1 MLHYVQHDRVFLPTF
16 APSYPLT
23 PIPSYT
29 RKVRVA
35 LVINTSWNIWNF
47 RASLVRALQAAG
59 HEVLAIAPPDDYSAR
74 LESELGCRYVP
85 ILMEN
90 KGTNPV
96 KDALLTRR
104 FYQIYRRERP
114 DVVLHYTIKPNIYGS
129 IAARAA
135 GVPSINN
142 VSGLGTAFIVK
153 NLVSRVV
160 LGLYRIAFRFPHKVF
175 FQNGDDRQLFLENG
189 LVKANIT
196 DLLPG
201 SGVDT
206 KRFRPAATFTRQ
218 TPFVF
223 LMVARVLYEKGIVEY
238 FEAAKLVRQ
247 AVPGTRVQLL
257 GGLDEAG
264 GVGVARATFEEW
276 LKAGDIEYLGRSDDV
291 AAHIHQAD
299 CVVLPSY
306 REGTPKTLLEAAA
319 CGKPIVTTD
328 VPGCRETVQDGHNG
342 YLCQVR
348 SGADLAAKML
358 QVLQLPGA
366 DLQRMAQA
374 SRQLAETKFDE
385 QIVLQKYLDA
395 VAAVR
400 KR

>member
-1 MLHYVQHDRVFLPTF
+1 LLQTHHFTTHH
-16 APSYPLT
+16 LT
-23 PIPSYT
+23 
-29 RKVRVA
+29 VLRVA

-59 HEVLAIAPPDDYSAR
+59 HEVLAIAPPDDYSKR
-74 LESELGCRYVP
+74 LETELGCRYVP

-96 KDALLTRR
+96 KDAALTRR
-104 FYQIYRRERP
+104 FYQIYKREKP

-129 IAARAA
+129 IAAKLA
-135 GVPSINN
+135 GIPSINN
-142 VSGLGTAFIVK
+142 VSGLGTVFIIK
-153 NLVSRVV
+153 NFVSKVA
-160 LGLYRIAFRFPHKVF
+160 LGLYRFAFRFPAKIF

-189 LVKANIT
+189 LVKREIT

-206 KRFRPAATFTRQ
+206 KKFRPAADFQRNQ
-218 TPFVF
+218 PFVF
-223 LMVARVLYEKGIVEY
+223 LMVARVLYEKGVVEY
-238 FEAAKLVRQ
+238 FEAARIIRQ
-247 AVPGTRVQLL
+247 AVPGTRIQLL

-264 GVGVARATFEEW
+264 GVGVPRATFEEW
-276 LKAGDIEYLGRSDDV
+276 LKSGDIEYLGRSDDV

-319 CGKPIVTTD
+319 CGKPVVTTD
-328 VPGCRETVQDGHNG
+328 VPGCRETVVDGRNG

-348 SGADLAAKML
+348 SGEDLATKML
-358 QVLQLPGA
+358 QVLRLSDA
-366 DLQRMAQA
+366 DLRGMGQN
-374 SRQLAETKFDE
+374 SRYLAETKFDE
-385 QIVLQKYLDA
+385 QIVLNKYLAA
-395 VAAVR
+395 VAAV
-400 KR
+400 KK